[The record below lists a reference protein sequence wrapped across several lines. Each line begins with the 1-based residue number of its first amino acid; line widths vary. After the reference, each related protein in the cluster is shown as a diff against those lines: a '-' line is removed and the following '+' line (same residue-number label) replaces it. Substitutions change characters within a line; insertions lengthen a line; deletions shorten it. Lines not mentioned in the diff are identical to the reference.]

1 MADSTN
7 QLQQLT
13 LGCIMRRC
21 AQESDQFFRRQSH
34 DSRFCFEIW
43 RRAILERSQ
52 HAWELIY
59 TQYRPLVSS
68 WVTRHP
74 SFHASGEE
82 VEYFV
87 NCAFEKLWSA
97 LTPDKFPLFP
107 DLKALLRYLQMC
119 VHSAIVDHMR
129 SNAHIAL
136 SLRPE
141 QCAHTDTRAAPGAAA
156 DLHDIVQ
163 RREFWGW
170 LKHRLHNDKERQV
183 VYGSFFLALKPRELH
198 QQFHDLFRDVAEVH
212 RVKENV
218 LARLRRDPELRS
230 FFGDDAGKPADSSFS
245 E

>member
-1 MADSTN
+1 MADSTD

-21 AQESDQFFRRQSH
+21 AQESDLFFRRQPH

-52 HAWELIY
+52 YAWELIY

-68 WVTRHP
+68 WITRHP
-74 SFHASGEE
+74 NFCTSGEE

-87 NCAFEKLWSA
+87 NCAFEKFWSA
-97 LTPDKFPLFP
+97 LTPDKFLLFP

-119 VHSAIVDHMR
+119 VHSAIVDHVR
-129 SNAHIAL
+129 SNGHITL
-136 SLRPE
+136 SLCPE
-141 QCAHTDTRAAPGAAA
+141 VCTDAGIHEAPGAAA

-163 RREFWGW
+163 RHEFWSW
-170 LKHRLHNDKERQV
+170 LKSRLHSDKERQV

-218 LARLRRDPELRS
+218 LARLRRDPELRR
-230 FFGDDAGKPADSSFS
+230 FFGDDAGKPVDSSFS